1 MRSNQHRFA
10 AILLLC
16 AAAFAFAAPARADT
30 REEQRQEADTVR
42 ETPIVGYSLM
52 DAVYARHGG
61 RCRWRLNYLRR
72 ATEDLEFY
80 KRYLRAN
87 PGTDKVSQ
95 QDIDRAQRAL
105 DREKRQP
112 CNPSTEDQQFQTD
125 LAASPPLTGAVEPM
139 PSQYSS
145 GGNIQER
152 HLETRAALDD
162 IFRDESKCQVEL
174 ARRWLENHRR
184 LLAELR
190 MRRDAALAAGEM
202 STVDAAA
209 AHGAVM
215 TMRSILEVAED
226 RFHRYRIDCSKR
238 TRTSR
243 LESGCGDRPAGSAC
257 DQGFTVP
264 RCTEESG
271 DSGCE
276 WRAQPECTEG
286 TEPGCDFEPRCYEND
301 NGGCDYRLPEQDFE
315 FPEPVKQAAIQFG
328 VPGVLFGMVQSP
340 SDDEQAMLDV
350 HNEAR
355 HDFGVPPLLWD
366 AGLAASAAEYAKV
379 IAETGQL
386 VHAPREG
393 REHERENLLAT
404 NIGYRSPA
412 EMIEVM
418 VAEKQYY
425 KPGIYPDISTTGD
438 WYPVGHYTQIVWPWT
453 THVGC
458 AIESG
463 EFFEYTVC
471 RYTPPGN
478 RDGDPLVPG
487 GNGWEQAATD

>member
-1 MRSNQHRFA
+1 MRGLFHSIIILIA
-10 AILLLC
+10 AIGL
-16 AAAFAFAAPARADT
+16 AIAFAAPASAKSAA
-30 REEQRQEADTVR
+30 EEAELDAARQ
-42 ETPIVGYSLM
+42 TPLIFYALRS
-52 DAVYARHGG
+52 AVSYRHGG
-61 RCRWRLNYLRR
+61 LCRSRLDMLQR
-72 ATEDLEFY
+72 ATEDLEY
-80 KRYLRAN
+80 YRRYLRQN
-87 PGTDKVSQ
+87 PKTDNMSQ
-95 QDIDRAQRAL
+95 GDIDAAQRAL
-105 DREKRQP
+105 DREKRRA
-112 CNPSTEDQQFQTD
+112 CNPNAEEQQF
-125 LAASPPLTGAVEPM
+125 AADVSALPALTGTVQAM
-139 PSQYSS
+139 PSQSQPGASPQRYEET
-145 GGNIQER
+145 NTAITALR
-152 HLETRAALDD
+152 NDETRCD
-162 IFRDESKCQVEL
+162 IETY
-174 ARRWLENHRR
+174 RRWMETYYEMLQD
-184 LLAELR
+184 LR
-190 MRRDAALAAGEM
+190 QWRDAALAAGEF
-202 STVDAAA
+202 SEVDAWR
-209 AHGAVM
+209 AHFVM
-215 TMRSILEVAED
+215 LKARSIVRMAEYN
-226 RFHRYRIDCSKR
+226 FLRYRIRCAKMARDD
-238 TRTSR
+238 SR
-243 LESGCGDRPAGSAC
+243 QDQREQTPQEGNQCVPGGGASGCDY
-257 DQGFTVP
+257 VP
-264 RCTEESG
+264 EP
-271 DSGCE
+271 GCK
-276 WRAQPECTEG
+276 EG
-286 TEPGCDFEPRCYEND
+286 TEPQCDFEPRCFEND
-301 NGGCDYRLPEQDFE
+301 AGGCDYRLPDLPP
-315 FPEPVKQAAIQFG
+315 PECEPEG
-328 VPGVLFGMVQSP
+328 CSWNEPLT
-340 SDDEQAMLDV
+340 DDEQAMLDV

-478 RDGDPLVPG
+478 RDGNPLVPG